1 MLAPPSEEEP
11 KCNGPQGPESRD
23 EVPQLLPPPM
33 PPCTCL
39 LCINV
44 VSATDDGGTED
55 PPITPAAASILA
67 DEGYRQYFRPYV
79 YKGQQHGKAGDTYLL
94 QYDEMHGTL
103 SGAMVNKKARKEIVR
118 VDRRWQASAHHEQ
131 KKQRRNGTGG

>member
-11 KCNGPQGPESRD
+11 KCSGSQGPESRD

-33 PPCTCL
+33 PPCR

-79 YKGQQHGKAGDTYLL
+79 YNGQQHGKAGDTYLL
-94 QYDEMHGTL
+94 QYDEMHDTYYA
-103 SGAMVNKKARKEIVR
+103 GAMVSKKARKEIAR